1 MIYAIIKDDTVINMI
16 IADTIDLVGLQENES
31 ALLNNNQELCIGA
44 KLVDGIWV
52 KPQYD

>member
-1 MIYAIIKDDTVINMI
+1 MIYAVIKNDIVINMVL
-16 IADTIDLVGLQENES
+16 ADTIDLVGLQEGES
-31 ALLNNNQELCIGA
+31 ALLNHNHELSIGS